1 MRASLSS
8 ADSGLAKMNDRDCHI
23 RPKLSRRRFLV
34 QGCSVVLGA
43 GLVSCSVQRQVNKTA
58 TATRSQATIPRI
70 ITVPEPSSAP
80 EGTPATDL
88 HEAAYYVQLDDKR
101 VQCQV
106 CFRRCIVPEGERGF
120 CRNKVNV
127 DGRYFTLVYGRPSA
141 LQIDPIEKEP
151 AFHFWPGATIFCT
164 GTASCNNRCKFCQN
178 WHLSQRSFEEIDHFV
193 ISPEN
198 AVAHAQERECDAVS
212 FTYNEPTVF
221 YEHMLDVAK
230 EAQRKGLGTLFHT
243 NGGMNQEPLAA
254 LLEFMD
260 AVTVDL
266 KAFTPEFY
274 RDVSSSE
281 LEPVL
286 RTLQQIHWSGCHL
299 EIVNLMIPTL
309 NDDMEDVRRMC
320 RWIGDSLSR
329 QVPLHFTRFH
339 PAYRLTSLPPTPV
352 STLEEAVKVADEE
365 GLEYVYIG
373 NVPGHER
380 NSTFCPACGEKIIGR
395 VHFSV
400 LSLDVVKG
408 KCRFCGH
415 PIPGIW
421 R

>member
-1 MRASLSS
+1 MVQ
-8 ADSGLAKMNDRDCHI
+8 
-23 RPKLSRRRFLV
+23 KLSRRRFLL
-34 QGCSVVLGA
+34 QGCRVALGT
-43 GLVSCSVQRQVNKTA
+43 GLVSCGVQRQVSQTPTA
-58 TATRSQATIPRI
+58 TPSRAIVPRVI
-70 ITVPEPSSAP
+70 AIPEPSPTP
-80 EGTPATDL
+80 EGTPAADL
-88 HEAAYYVQLDDKR
+88 HEAAHYTQMDDKQ
-101 VQCQV
+101 VQCLI
-106 CFRRCIVPEGERGF
+106 CFRRCIVPEGQRGF

-178 WHLSQRSFEEIDHFV
+178 WHLSQHSFEEIDHFV

-198 AVAHAQERECDAVS
+198 TVAHAQERECDAVS

-221 YEHMLDVAK
+221 YEHMLDAAR

-243 NGGMNQEPLAA
+243 NGGMNQEPLAV

-286 RTLQQIHWSGCHL
+286 RTLQQIHLSGRHL

-309 NDDMEDVRRMC
+309 NDDIDDVRRMC
-320 RWIGDSLSR
+320 RWIGDTLSP

-339 PAYRLTSLPPTPV
+339 PAYRLTNLPPTPV
-352 STLEEAVKVADEE
+352 TTLEEAIRAADEE

-380 NSTFCPACGEKIIGR
+380 NSTFCPACGDKIIDR
-395 VHFSV
+395 VHFAV
-400 LSLDVVKG
+400 LALDVVKG

-415 PIPGIW
+415 QIPGIW
-421 R
+421 Q